1 MKKKEDYYSIL
12 GVDRN
17 ASEDVIKKAY
27 RKKAMQYHPDVNAG
41 NKEAEEMFKKV
52 SVAYETLSD
61 PNKKEVY
68 DNGGRMSGNEF
79 GFDTGINFNF
89 GGFGNTGGIPNDLF
103 SSIFMGM
110 NGNNFNSNR
119 RNNSIPQDIKFS
131 IRLSMVD
138 IFTGTKININ
148 LMRKK
153 ACEKCHGNGH
163 IKTSE
168 TCSACNG
175 SGRMQ
180 KVSGNMIFQATCT
193 SCGGSGSKNEK
204 CSSCNG
210 VGYKE
215 NEEKVVVSVPAG
227 INPMSTM
234 KLNGKGNEV
243 YVNNS
248 KIVGSAFLTI
258 DYPSRHQG
266 VIIENGDIYVTVSV
280 PFSQVLTEESI
291 KVDIFGCRKLNLKL
305 NNNYKSGHIYK
316 INNEGLGKNNNAFVK
331 VLIDLPKNNISEENK
346 QKLLSVIKEI
356 YGELSTEFRPECFDN
371 N

>member
-1 MKKKEDYYSIL
+1 MSKKEDYYSIL
-12 GVDRN
+12 EVDRN

-61 PNKKEVY
+61 PDKKEVY
-68 DNGGRMSGNEF
+68 DNGGRMNGSAF
-79 GFDTGINFNF
+79 GFDPGINFNF
-89 GGFGNTGGIPNDLF
+89 GGFGNTGGIPNDVF
-103 SSIFMGM
+103 NSFIWGM
-110 NGNNFNSNR
+110 AGNNFNK
-119 RNNSIPQDIKFS
+119 RNNSIPQDIKLS

-138 IFTGTKININ
+138 IFTGTKINIK

-153 ACEKCHGNGH
+153 ACEKCHGSGNT
-163 IKTSE
+163 KTSE
-168 TCSACNG
+168 TCTVCNG
-175 SGRMQ
+175 SGNTQ
-180 KVSGNMIFQATCT
+180 KVSGNMIFQATCR
-193 SCGGSGSKNEK
+193 SCGGSGGKNEK
-204 CSSCNG
+204 CSSCKG
-210 VGYKE
+210 VGCKE
-215 NEEKVVVSVPAG
+215 DEEKIVVSVPAG

-248 KIVGSAFLTI
+248 KIIGNAFLTI
-258 DYPSRHQG
+258 DYPARHQG

-280 PFSQVLTEESI
+280 PFSQVLIEETI

-305 NNNYKSGHIYK
+305 NSNNKSGHIYK

-346 QKLLSVIKEI
+346 KKLLSVIKEI
-356 YGELSTEFRPECFDN
+356 YGELSTEFRPESFDN